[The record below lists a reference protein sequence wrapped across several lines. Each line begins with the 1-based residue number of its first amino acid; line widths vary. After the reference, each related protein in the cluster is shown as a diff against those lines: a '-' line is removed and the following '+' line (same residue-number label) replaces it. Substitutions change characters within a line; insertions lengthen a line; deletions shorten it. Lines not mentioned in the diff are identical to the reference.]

1 MPPTISCSIFSLLL
15 LLLVAPATLFWSSL
29 TNTKYQSGR
38 LPVVVS
44 SQDKLKKNEK
54 TKANSDEGKKDKE
67 KDISD
72 KVNNAVITA
81 EISERIQEAI
91 GILKNLDRDSDN
103 IDDPEMRIKTKVQV
117 ADALWPYDKESAVDK
132 LKSSFLSI
140 DEITFSFQPAKNLE
154 MTNVPS
160 IKQSPRE
167 ESKIEQVK
175 ERLRHY
181 VLKIISGRDVD
192 LADSLAK
199 SVSAKSTAFDLR
211 LDLAANIAGTDAERA
226 SVIARDVVK
235 SGELNNGIMRPLLA
249 IRRSNPDLSD
259 AIFLDLLN
267 QISRNKTYHTTNTLQ
282 LLGMYVI
289 EFEEERYAQQS
300 LNPKKAG
307 RKAVEQYL
315 RFAHHVLLYQIELQL
330 NQQNGQQLNTGQ
342 INESYWML
350 NRLLPLYEEL
360 LPRESQVVRQEL
372 DKLSVALSDSSR
384 VKLSSKPQSPQTVQ
398 DLLAQAEQPSS
409 LDEKDWF
416 YVRAAVMAVQ
426 QGDVDQALFI
436 VHKIHNYEK
445 KESVFSN
452 VRYQAA
458 MRAVFAKDN
467 ELAYS
472 YAKDISSLVER
483 SIVFKEMA
491 GLAVTKKKI
500 ELAQK
505 LLDEIEGYINNSHES
520 QAEKAYTL
528 MYIAEAYLKFD
539 QARGFEIVEGLVKW
553 LNAADFPSAKEQL
566 AKTNATTK
574 NKPGKIDR
582 KLEHFNVEGIFF
594 SLGRNDFARALRL
607 AQSLNKKE
615 VAIPATIAVC
625 KARLT

>member
-1 MPPTISCSIFSLLL
+1 MSPMNVCAISLLL
-15 LLLVAPATLFWSSL
+15 FIVPATFSRLSFA
-29 TNTKYQSGR
+29 NAKYQSGR
-38 LPVVVS
+38 LPVVMS
-44 SQDKLKKNEK
+44 AQDKAKNEK
-54 TKANSDEGKKDKE
+54 TKVKPDESKKDKE
-67 KDISD
+67 KGGQG
-72 KVNNAVITA
+72 KVNDTAVKA
-81 EISERIQEAI
+81 EILERIQEAI
-91 GILKNLDRDSDN
+91 GILKNLDKDSDT

-132 LKSSFLSI
+132 LKNSFIAI
-140 DEITFSFQPAKNLE
+140 DEITLSIQPTKGLE
-154 MTNVPS
+154 VTSASSV
-160 IKQSPRE
+160 KQSRE
-167 ESKIEQVK
+167 EPKIEQVK

-181 VLKIISGRDVD
+181 VLKTISRRDVD

-199 SVSAKSTAFDLR
+199 SVSTKSTAFDLR
-211 LDLAANIAGTDAERA
+211 LDLAANIAGIDPERA
-226 SVIARDVVK
+226 SVIAKDVVK

-267 QISRNKTYHTTNTLQ
+267 QMSKNRNYYTTNTIQ
-282 LLGMYVI
+282 LLGIYVI

-300 LNPKKAG
+300 LTPKKAG

-315 RFAHHVLLYQIELQL
+315 RFAHQVLLYQIELQF
-330 NQQNGQQLNTGQ
+330 NQQNGQQLDTNQ
-342 INESYWML
+342 ISESYWML

-360 LPRESQVVRQEL
+360 IPSESQVVRQEL
-372 DKLSVALSDSSR
+372 DKLSVMLSDSSR
-384 VKLSSKPQSPQTVQ
+384 VKLSGKTQSPQTVQ

-426 QGDVDQALFI
+426 QGDVEQALFI
-436 VHKIHNYEK
+436 VHKIHDYEK

-472 YAKDISSLVER
+472 YAKDISSLLER

-500 ELAQK
+500 ELAKK
-505 LLDEIEGYINNSHES
+505 LLDEIDGYINNGHES
-520 QAEKAYTL
+520 HAEKAYSL
-528 MYIAEAYLKFD
+528 VYIAEAYLKFD
-539 QARGFEIVEGLVKW
+539 QERGFEVTEGLVKW
-553 LNAADFPSAKEQL
+553 LNAADFPNAKEQF
-566 AKTNATTK
+566 AKTSAATK
-574 NKPGKIDR
+574 NKSGKIDR

-625 KARLT
+625 KARLM